1 MTSLA
6 STTVALLSWNGRSH
20 LESCLEALDRQL
32 DPGVAWEVAV
42 LDNGSSDGT
51 SEWLAREWPA
61 ERRLG
66 ASRTGRLRTLRSES
80 NLGFCAG
87 NNLLVDATEADAVV
101 LLNND
106 TRPEPDWLGSLVGAL
121 GGAAADVAA
130 VSGLIVD
137 WEGERLDFAEGSMT
151 FDGHAFQ
158 RHYHRP
164 LGEVA
169 LPPEGAELLF
179 ACGGNMAVRRRSFLE
194 AGRFDERYFA
204 YLEDVDLGWRLWS
217 GGERIVLSKGARV
230 HHRSMATSEMLG
242 TWNRGYL
249 FERNAF
255 LTAYKNYDPQLW
267 PQLMP
272 AVLLTLLART
282 QAMLVRNNPGGG
294 LLEIDP
300 YDPPPP
306 SAETDVPSRLGA
318 PRGRGLLGGFRGAL
332 RGARRRAAAWLEP
345 GPRAG
350 TVRLDDP
357 RSLAQLQ
364 AVSNLLGGLGPAAA
378 ARERVQA
385 RRRRADAE
393 IFARFPLLLVPTY
406 PGDEALFAD
415 PGFRS
420 WLPAGLAVEERTLA
434 ELMCLETGE

>member
-1 MTSLA
+1 LSRLA
-6 STTVALLSWNGRSH
+6 SVTVALLSWNGRRH
-20 LESCLEALDRQL
+20 LETCLEALDHQL
-32 DPGVAWEVAV
+32 DPGVAWEVAI

-51 SEWLAREWPA
+51 TEWLHREWPGG
-61 ERRLG
+61 RLLG
-66 ASRTGRLRTLRSES
+66 RAGRGRLRTLRSES

-106 TRPEPDWLGSLVGAL
+106 TRPQEDWLGALVGAL
-121 GGAAADVAA
+121 AGAAPDIAA

-137 WEGERLDFAEGSMT
+137 WEGERLDFAEGAMT

-164 LGEVA
+164 LRDVT
-169 LPPEGAELLF
+169 LPADGAELLF
-179 ACGGNMAVRRRSFLE
+179 ACGGNMAIRRRSFLE
-194 AGRFDERYFA
+194 AGGFDERYFA
-204 YLEDVDLGWRLWS
+204 YLEDVDLGWRLWA
-217 GGERIVLSKGARV
+217 GGERVVLARDARV

-242 TWNRGYL
+242 TWNRGFL

-255 LTAYKNYDPQLW
+255 LTSYKNYDTRFW
-267 PQLMP
+267 PRLMP

-282 QAMLVRNNPGGG
+282 QAMLVHNNPGGDR
-294 LLEIDP
+294 LAVDP
-300 YDPPPP
+300 YEPRPAKDEPARP
-306 SAETDVPSRLGA
+306 SALEKLRQRGWIAGA
-318 PRGRGLLGGFRGAL
+318 RGAV
-332 RGARRRAAAWLEP
+332 RRTRRALARWLEP
-345 GPRAG
+345 GRSLEA
-350 TVRLDDP
+350 VRLDDP

-364 AVSNLLGGLGPAAA
+364 AVSNLLGGLEPSAA
-378 ARERVQA
+378 ARQRAQA

-406 PGDEALFAD
+406 PGDEELFAS

-420 WLPAGLAVEERTLA
+420 WLPREIALEERTLA
-434 ELMCLETGE
+434 ELMCLEPSV